1 MHYNDIIIRPI
12 LSEKGNRLSEEKKQ
26 YVFEVNGTSNK
37 IQIKS
42 AIENKFKVKVNK
54 VRTINII
61 GKKKNTS
68 MRSNGKVLRTSGF
81 RRNWKKAIISLTE
94 GEINIVEGEV

>member
-26 YVFEVNGTSNK
+26 YVFEVNRTSNK

-54 VRTINII
+54 VRTINIL

-81 RRNWKKAIISLTE
+81 RRNWKKAIISLIE

>member
-26 YVFEVNGTSNK
+26 YVFEVNRASNK

-54 VRTINII
+54 VRTINIL

>member
-12 LSEKGNRLSEEKKQ
+12 LSEKANRLSEEKKQ
-26 YVFEVNGTSNK
+26 YVFEVSRDSNK
-37 IQIKS
+37 IQIKT

-54 VRTINII
+54 VRTINFL

-68 MRSNGKVLRTSGF
+68 IRSNGKVLRTSGF
-81 RRNWKKAIISLTE
+81 RNSWKKAIISLIE
-94 GEINIVEGEV
+94 GEINIIEGEV